1 MVKDIA
7 CSIEKA
13 KLELG
18 YAPEISLREGM
29 KRSIE
34 WCRQRGDEI

>member
-18 YAPEISLREGM
+18 YAPGDFTSRGNEEIDRMVSAAR
-29 KRSIE
+29 
-34 WCRQRGDEI
+34 